1 MRIDL
6 SDAELQHL
14 IRAVEHYDAY
24 LLSQNRPE
32 AAYAELLKLLKRLG
46 QVNVRI
52 ARASTDQS
60 DYDGSGPLFFL
71 LQELVVF
78 ANELANLVGHAQ

>member
-6 SDAELQHL
+6 TDDELQHL

-32 AAYAELLKLLKRLG
+32 TAYADLLKTLKRL
-46 QVNVRI
+46 
-52 ARASTDQS
+52 AK
-60 DYDGSGPLFFL
+60 
-71 LQELVVF
+71 
-78 ANELANLVGHAQ
+78 